1 MYAGVLIDELIK
13 QVESAERNVFLQ
25 VMTAGI
31 RNGLSSVSSAGRM
44 DAHSNHFSGSLAAE
58 SGATEAIRPHGEC

>member
-25 VMTAGI
+25 VMAAGI
-31 RNGLSSVSSAGRM
+31 RNGLSSVSSAGKM

-58 SGATEAIRPHGEC
+58 SGTAEAFCPRGEF